1 MKNSSNG
8 EDKINTN
15 DLKWSLRAAYAV
27 FIRDLIVFRKDIR
40 GNLMRIL
47 GQPLF
52 FLIVFGLILP
62 QIGFFDLEYIKI
74 LVPGIIAM
82 TAMLGAMRSVGGEI
96 AISFDHDQEIRAHI
110 LLPLTMASLAIEKII
125 YGTFQG
131 VFSGLAVLVLAI
143 ILFPDTFTLT
153 ATSLVFL
160 IIIFMATGLIF
171 GGMGLGIGS
180 YFEPPEIMFE
190 IMFLITMPM
199 MFLGA
204 TFYPVD
210 MVREISE
217 ILYFFTFGIP
227 LTYVSESIRVFITPE
242 TAGLSLLACVIGL
255 IVSIAIFIPIGILGF
270 KKRAIK

>member
-1 MKNSSNG
+1 M
-8 EDKINTN
+8 EELKI
-15 DLKWSLRAAYAV
+15 DLNEFKWSFRAAYAV
-27 FIRDLIVFRKDIR
+27 FIRDLMVFRKDIR

-47 GQPLF
+47 GQPMF
-52 FLIVFGLILP
+52 FLIVFGLLLP
-62 QIGFFDLEYIKI
+62 QLDVFMIDYIEI

-96 AISFDHDQEIRAHI
+96 GISFDHNQEIRAHI
-110 LLPLTMASLAIEKII
+110 LLPLTMASLALEKII
-125 YGTFQG
+125 YGMFQG
-131 VFSGLAVLVLAI
+131 VFSGLAVLILAI
-143 ILFPDTFTLT
+143 ILFPETFTLT
-153 ATSLVFL
+153 LTSLIVL
-160 IIIFMATGLIF
+160 IIIFMATGIIF

-217 ILYFFTFGIP
+217 ILYYFTFGIP
-227 LTYVSESIRVFITPE
+227 LTYVSESIRVFIAPE
-242 TAGLSLLACVIGL
+242 TAGLPLIACIIGL
-255 IVSIAIFIPIGILGF
+255 IISIAIFVPIGIWGF
-270 KKRAIK
+270 KQRAIN